1 MRLVVCLKQV
11 PDPYVIRYDYLNDEI
26 KCIEWVLD
34 SGSFSALEEALKLKD
49 KFQAELIAL
58 SVGPVRVDRELKK
71 ALLYGADRAIRVWQD
86 WLENADTFVISSV
99 IADVLKELKPDLV
112 FCGARSDDTSTEF
125 VGAALAEKLD
135 MALVTRVR
143 EIEEVN
149 RDYIVVHKKLEKG
162 EMETYAVEVP
172 AVITVEVGDFK
183 YPLPHGERL
192 RMGLKK
198 EIEVY
203 TSSLNPV
210 KPLIDVI
217 TPATKPKPRIKVRKT
232 VGMSPE
238 EMMRLM
244 RGKQR
249 EKRSS
254 QGIQRRRRKK

>member
-162 EMETYAVEVP
+162 EMETYAVELP
-172 AVITVEVGDFK
+172 AVLTVEAGDPR
-183 YPLPHGERL
+183 YPLPHGEKL
-192 RMGLKK
+192 RIGLKK